1 MKVIKFEADW
11 CGPCKMMKPA
21 WEQVI
26 QMDDIEFEVC
36 DVDENPD
43 LARKYDIM
51 SVPIILFIKNGEV
64 VHSMLGVK
72 RAEEIIAEIKKYE

>member
-36 DVDENPD
+36 DVDADPD

-51 SVPIILFIKNGEV
+51 SVPIILLIKDGEV